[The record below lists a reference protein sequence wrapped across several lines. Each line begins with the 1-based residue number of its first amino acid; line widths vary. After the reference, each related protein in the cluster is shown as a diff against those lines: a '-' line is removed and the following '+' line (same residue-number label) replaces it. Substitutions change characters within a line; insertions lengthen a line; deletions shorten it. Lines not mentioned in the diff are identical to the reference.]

1 MNTLDSLDKLNEHML
16 EMRQTAESEALG
28 VLLDIIDKLDVIRRK
43 GRYKNALE
51 VDQLKILLAAKG
63 ETCCTDLHN
72 LNNNPHKAHEEES
85 F

>member
-16 EMRQTAESEALG
+16 EACQTAEPQALG
-28 VLLDIIDKLDVIRRK
+28 VLLDIIDKLDIIRRK

-51 VDQLKILLAAKG
+51 IDQLKILIAAKG
-63 ETCCTDLHN
+63 ASCCTDLHN
-72 LNNNPHKAHEEES
+72 LNNNPHKSHEDES